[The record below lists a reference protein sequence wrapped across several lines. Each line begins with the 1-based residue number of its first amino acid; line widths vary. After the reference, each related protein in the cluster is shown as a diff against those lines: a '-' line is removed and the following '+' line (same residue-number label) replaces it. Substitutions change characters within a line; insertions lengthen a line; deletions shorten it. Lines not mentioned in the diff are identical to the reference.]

1 MTRNEMISELK
12 KEFPTLNRQEN
23 DEIIPLT
30 VKEYEETIGRWAD
43 NRLKQLE
50 NIAAENQSVIDRE
63 ALLNRLGIS
72 ADEAALLLS

>member
-1 MTRNEMISELK
+1 MISELK